1 MEEEKMELWITE
13 QQNENVNFSC
23 RVKKTIYSEKT
34 DFQEIEVL
42 ETEYFGKMMILDGVI
57 QTTTFDEFIYHEMI
71 VHVPMF
77 THPAPK
83 KILVIGGGDG
93 GSVREIS
100 KHSSV
105 EKVHWV
111 DIDGKV
117 IEACKKYLPE
127 WNPKTQGGPA
137 VELKIQDGLK
147 HMKESLGQY
156 DVIIV
161 DCSDPVGPGELLFQY
176 DFYKDIYG
184 ALKEDGLFVQQT
196 ESPFYHRDL
205 IRRIHKDVGSI
216 FPITRLY
223 TANIPTYPSG
233 LHCFTIGSKKHDPSM
248 PLAARVPG
256 FETRCYS
263 PETHAASFVLPKY
276 VKELVE

>member
-1 MEEEKMELWITE
+1 MELWITE
-13 QQNENVNFSC
+13 QQNENVNFTC

-34 DFQEIEVL
+34 DFQEIDIV
-42 ETEYFGKMMILDGVI
+42 ETEYFGKMMVLDGVI

-77 THPAPK
+77 THPNPQK
-83 KILVIGGGDG
+83 VLVIGGGDG
-93 GSVREIS
+93 GSVREIT
-100 KHSSV
+100 KHKSV
-105 EKVHWV
+105 EKVDWV
-111 DIDGKV
+111 DIDGRV
-117 IEACKKYLPE
+117 IEACKTYLPE
-127 WNPKTQGGPA
+127 WNNMIQGNPV

-147 HMKESLGQY
+147 HMKESQGQY
-156 DVIIV
+156 DVIVV

-196 ESPFYHRDL
+196 ESPFYHREL
-205 IRRIHKDVGSI
+205 IHRIQKDVKSI
-216 FPITRLY
+216 YPITGLY

-233 LHCFTIGSKKHDPSM
+233 LHCFTIGSKKYDPSM
-248 PLAARVPG
+248 TPVRIPD
-256 FETRCYS
+256 FETRCYT

>member
-1 MEEEKMELWITE
+1 MELWITE

-34 DFQEIEVL
+34 DFQEIEIL

-77 THPAPK
+77 THPEPK
-83 KILVIGGGDG
+83 RILVIGGGDG
-93 GSVREIS
+93 GSVREII
-100 KHSSV
+100 KHNSAV
-105 EKVHWV
+105 QVDWI
-111 DIDGKV
+111 DIDGRV
-117 IEACKKYLPE
+117 IEACRRFLPE
-127 WNPKTQGGPA
+127 WNEMIQTSPI

-147 HMKESLGQY
+147 HMKESQGMY
-156 DVIIV
+156 DVIVV

-205 IRRIHKDVGSI
+205 IRRIQKDVSSI

-233 LHCFTIGSKKHDPSM
+233 LHCFTIGSKKYDPAK
-248 PLAARVPG
+248 PLASRVPE
-256 FETRCYS
+256 FDTRCYS
-263 PETHAASFVLPKY
+263 SEIHAASFVLPKY
-276 VKELVE
+276 VKELFE

>member
-1 MEEEKMELWITE
+1 MELWITE

-34 DFQEIEVL
+34 DFQEIEIL

-77 THPAPK
+77 THPDPK

-93 GSVREIS
+93 GSVRELI
-100 KHSSV
+100 KHSGI
-105 EKVHWV
+105 EKVDWV

-127 WNPKTQGGPA
+127 WNHTIQGSSV
-137 VELKIQDGLK
+137 VELKIQDGLA
-147 HMKESLGQY
+147 HMKESQGQY
-156 DVIIV
+156 DVIVV

-205 IRRIHKDVGSI
+205 IRRIQKDVGSLY
-216 FPITRLY
+216 PITRLY

-233 LHCFTIGSKKHDPSM
+233 LHCFTIGSKKYDPSK
-248 PLAARVPG
+248 PAPSRVPD

-263 PETHAASFVLPKY
+263 TEVHAAGFVLPKY
-276 VKELVE
+276 VKQLVE

>member
-1 MEEEKMELWITE
+1 MELWITE

-34 DFQEIEVL
+34 DFQEIEIL

-77 THPAPK
+77 THPEPK
-83 KILVIGGGDG
+83 NILVIGGGDG

-100 KHSSV
+100 KHSSAA
-105 EKVHWV
+105 KVDWI
-111 DIDGKV
+111 DIDGRV
-117 IEACKKYLPE
+117 IEACRKYLPE
-127 WNPKTQGGPA
+127 WNQVSPDSSI
-137 VELKIQDGLK
+137 VELKIEDGLK
-147 HMKESLGQY
+147 HMKESQGKY
-156 DVIIV
+156 DVIVV

-205 IRRIHKDVGSI
+205 IRRIQKDVSSI
-216 FPITRLY
+216 YPITRLY

-233 LHCFTIGSKKHDPSM
+233 LHCFTIGSKKYDPAK
-248 PLAARVPG
+248 PLASRVPD

>member
-1 MEEEKMELWITE
+1 MELWITE

-34 DFQEIEVL
+34 DFQEIEIL

-57 QTTTFDEFIYHEMI
+57 QTTTFDEYIYHEMI

-77 THPAPK
+77 THPEPK
-83 KILVIGGGDG
+83 RILVIGGGDG
-93 GSVREIS
+93 GSVREIT
-100 KHSSV
+100 KHSSAV
-105 EKVHWV
+105 KVDWI
-111 DIDGKV
+111 DIDGRV
-117 IEACKKYLPE
+117 IEACRKYLPE
-127 WNPKTQGGPA
+127 WNETIQGSSI

-147 HMKESLGQY
+147 HVKESKGQY
-156 DVIIV
+156 DVVVV

-205 IRRIHKDVGSI
+205 IRRIQKDVSSI
-216 FPITRLY
+216 YPITRLY

-233 LHCFTIGSKKHDPSM
+233 LHCFTIGSKKYDPAK
-248 PLAARVPG
+248 PLASRVPG

>member
-1 MEEEKMELWITE
+1 MELWVSE

-23 RVKKTIYSEKT
+23 RVKKTIYSAKT
-34 DFQEIEVL
+34 DFQEVDIL

-77 THPAPK
+77 THPEPK
-83 KILVIGGGDG
+83 KVLVIGGGDG

-105 EKVHWV
+105 ESVHWV

-117 IEACKKYLPE
+117 IEACKTYLPE
-127 WNPKTQGGPA
+127 WNPTIQDNPI
-137 VELKIQDGLK
+137 VELKIQDGLR
-147 HMKESLGQY
+147 HMKESKGKY
-156 DVIIV
+156 DVIVV
-161 DCSDPVGPGELLFQY
+161 DCSDPVGPGEQLFTHE
-176 DFYKDIYG
+176 FYKDIYG
-184 ALKEDGLFVQQT
+184 ALKEDGIFVQQT

-205 IRRIHKDVGSI
+205 IKRIQKDVGDI
-216 FPITRLY
+216 YPITRLY

-233 LHCFTIGSKKHDPSM
+233 LHCFTIGSKKYDPVQ
-248 PLAARVPG
+248 PLVSRVPD
-256 FETRCYS
+256 FETRCYT
-263 PETHAASFVLPKY
+263 PQTHVASFVLPKY
-276 VKELVE
+276 VKELVK

>member
-1 MEEEKMELWITE
+1 MELWITE
-13 QQNENVNFSC
+13 QQNENVKFTC
-23 RVKKTIYSEKT
+23 RVKKTIFSEQT
-34 DFQEIEVL
+34 EFQKIDIV
-42 ETEYFGKMMILDGVI
+42 ETEYFGKMMVLDGVI

-71 VHVPMF
+71 VHVPML
-77 THPAPK
+77 THPDPK

-93 GSVREIS
+93 GSVREII
-100 KHSSV
+100 KHKGI
-105 EKVHWV
+105 EKLQWV
-111 DIDGKV
+111 DIDGEV
-117 IEACKKYLPE
+117 IDICRTHLPE
-127 WNPKTQGGPA
+127 WNHMIWNNP
-137 VELKIQDGLK
+137 VIDLKIQDGLQ
-147 HMKESLGQY
+147 HMRESEGQY

-205 IRRIHKDVGSI
+205 IRSVRKDVGSL

-233 LHCFTIGSKKHDPSM
+233 LHCFTIGSKKYDPAK
-248 PLAARVPG
+248 PLAERVPD
-256 FETRCYS
+256 FKTRCYT

>member
-1 MEEEKMELWITE
+1 
-13 QQNENVNFSC
+13 
-23 RVKKTIYSEKT
+23 
-34 DFQEIEVL
+34 
-42 ETEYFGKMMILDGVI
+42 MMVLDGVI

-71 VHVPMF
+71 VHVPML

-83 KILVIGGGDG
+83 KVLVIGGGDG
-93 GSVREIS
+93 GSVREIT
-100 KHSSV
+100 KHKSV
-105 EKVHWV
+105 ESVHWI

-117 IEACKKYLPE
+117 IEACRKYMPE
-127 WNPKTQGGPA
+127 WNHMIQGNPI
-137 VELKIQDGLK
+137 VELKIQDGLA
-147 HMKESLGQY
+147 HMKEAKDQY
-156 DVIIV
+156 DVIVV

-176 DFYKDIYG
+176 DFYNDIHC

-205 IRRIHKDVGSI
+205 IRRIQKDVGSI

-248 PLAARVPG
+248 RPVRVPE

-263 PETHAASFVLPKY
+263 PEAHAASFMLPKY
-276 VKELVE
+276 VKELAE

>member
-1 MEEEKMELWITE
+1 MELWITE
-13 QQNENVNFSC
+13 QQNENVNFSA
-23 RVKKTIYSEKT
+23 RVKRTIYSEKT
-34 DFQEIEVL
+34 DFQEIEIL

-77 THPAPK
+77 SHPDPK
-83 KILVIGGGDG
+83 RVLVIGGGDG
-93 GSVREIS
+93 GSVREVI
-100 KHSSV
+100 KHSGV
-105 EKVHWV
+105 TKVDWI

-117 IEACKKYLPE
+117 IEACRKHLSE
-127 WNPKTQGGPA
+127 WNYMIQDSPL
-137 VELKIQDGLK
+137 VELQIRDGLK
-147 HMKESLGQY
+147 HMKESREAY

-176 DFYKDIYG
+176 DFYKDIHG

-205 IRRIHKDVGSI
+205 IRRIQKDLKSI
-216 FPITRLY
+216 YPVTRLY

-233 LHCFTIGSKKHDPSM
+233 LHCFTIGSKKYDPVQPPVS
-248 PLAARVPG
+248 RVPD

-263 PETHAASFVLPKY
+263 PETHAACFVLPKY

>member
-1 MEEEKMELWITE
+1 MELWITE

-34 DFQEIEVL
+34 DFQEIEIL

-57 QTTTFDEFIYHEMI
+57 QTTTFDEYIYHEMI

-77 THPAPK
+77 THPEPK
-83 KILVIGGGDG
+83 RILVIGGGDG
-93 GSVREIS
+93 GSVREII
-100 KHSSV
+100 KHSSAV
-105 EKVHWV
+105 KVDWI
-111 DIDGKV
+111 DIDGRV
-117 IEACKKYLPE
+117 IEACRKYLPE
-127 WNPKTQGGPA
+127 WNETIQASPI
-137 VELKIQDGLK
+137 VDLKIQDGLK
-147 HMKESLGQY
+147 HMKESQGKY
-156 DVIIV
+156 DVVVV
-161 DCSDPVGPGELLFQY
+161 DCSDPVGPGELLFRY

-205 IRRIHKDVGSI
+205 IRRIQKDVSSI
-216 FPITRLY
+216 YPITRLY

-233 LHCFTIGSKKHDPSM
+233 LHCFTIGSKKYDPAK
-248 PLAARVPG
+248 PLESRAPE

-263 PETHAASFVLPKY
+263 PEIHAASFVLPKY
-276 VKELVE
+276 IKELVE

>member
-1 MEEEKMELWITE
+1 MELWVSE
-13 QQNENVNFSC
+13 LQNEDVKFSC

-34 DFQEIEVL
+34 DFQEIEIL

-77 THPAPK
+77 THPEPK

-93 GSVREIS
+93 GSVREIT
-100 KHSSV
+100 KHSGV
-105 EKVHWV
+105 ESVHWI

-117 IEACKKYLPE
+117 IEACKTYLPE
-127 WNPKTQGGPA
+127 WNHMIQNNPI
-137 VELKIQDGLK
+137 VEVKIQDGLA
-147 HMKESLGQY
+147 HMKESKGQY

-161 DCSDPVGPGELLFQY
+161 DCSDPVGPGELLFTHE
-176 DFYKDIYG
+176 FYKDIYG
-184 ALKEDGLFVQQT
+184 ALKEDGIFVQQT

-205 IRRIHKDVGSI
+205 IRRIQKDVSSI
-216 FPITRLY
+216 YPITRLY
-223 TANIPTYPSG
+223 TANVPTYPSG
-233 LHCFTIGSKKHDPSM
+233 LHCFTIGSKKYDPM
-248 PLAARVPG
+248 KPLAMRVPD

-263 PETHAASFVLPKY
+263 PETHVASFVLPKY
-276 VKELVE
+276 VKELVK